1 MSHAKTPIK
10 QELLPF
16 QKENLASNQQ
26 AVPVPYVR
34 GTRLIAVRWI
44 TPALN
49 QITQNAPGGGKK
61 G

>member
-10 QELLPF
+10 EEAIPF
-16 QKENLASNQQ
+16 QKENLATNQQ
-26 AVPVPYVR
+26 AVPLPYLA
-34 GTRLIAVRWI
+34 GTRLVAVRWI

-49 QITQNAPGGGKK
+49 KVTQDVKGAGKK